1 MALTNGY
8 RFTVTMEDAFPHG
21 LYALGV
27 TQAND
32 WDAVKKLA
40 TPSRDKVTNSL
51 VWNVACIDRDPDTRQ
66 KQITVKVLAPVSPTL
81 PDEIVPDSGIRPV
94 AFEGIQVTAYVD
106 SKTGRLAYSFRATG
120 VVAQGRRPRGAAQE
134 GQAA

>member
-1 MALTNGY
+1 MALSNGY
-8 RFTVTMEDAFPHG
+8 RFTVSMDEAFPFG

-32 WDAVKKLA
+32 YDAAKKSS
-40 TPSRDKVTNSL
+40 TPTRDKVTNDL
-51 VWNVACIDRDPDTRQ
+51 VWNVACIDRDPETRQ
-66 KQITVKVLAPVSPTL
+66 KQITVKVLAPHMPTL
-81 PDEIVPDSGIRPV
+81 PEEIVPDSGIRPV
-94 AFEGIQVTAYVD
+94 AFDGIRVTAYVD

-120 VVAQGRRPRGAAQE
+120 VQAQGRRPRGAAPE